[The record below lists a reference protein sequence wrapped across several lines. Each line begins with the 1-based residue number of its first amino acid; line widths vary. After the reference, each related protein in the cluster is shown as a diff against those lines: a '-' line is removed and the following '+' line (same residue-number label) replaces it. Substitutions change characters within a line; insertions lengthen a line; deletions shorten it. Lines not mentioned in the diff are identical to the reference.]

1 MDQINIENEAAV
13 INEIDKINNL
23 ITQSRAADQPKVYPL
38 DQAEIEVEISTTTL
52 KLIHKLRKPT
62 LAELVERDQQTP
74 FETEEVSNGEDR
86 LNIDDEGPNA
96 KLWDKVALAVEGYRG
111 NGINFGDWASITPEL
126 AALIPSGHKS
136 AAIRGL
142 YQTQFELEQEE
153 GEGFALGATSY
164 AVKQI
169 LSEYTM
175 RHIFRTPTEAE
186 RRDFKRRANETRF
199 ARGTRK
205 VRTKVLTNLKAYTE
219 LYDKLY
225 QAIDG
230 VSADGVTDYRPLID
244 PIWKRGAVDCVMR
257 SFEASLSD

>member
-1 MDQINIENEAAV
+1 MNAENEVAV

-23 ITQSRAADQPKVYPL
+23 ITQSRAEDSPKLYPL
-38 DQAEIEVEISTTTL
+38 DQTEITIAISTGNLTL
-52 KLIHKLRKPT
+52 YHKLRRPT

-74 FETEEVSNGEDR
+74 FETEEVSSGEDR
-86 LNIDDEGPNA
+86 LNVDDEGPNSR
-96 KLWDKVALAVEGYRG
+96 LWDKVAIAVKGYRAEALAV
-111 NGINFGDWASITPEL
+111 NDWNAITPNIL
-126 AALIPSGHKS
+126 ALMPIGHKS
-136 AAIRGL
+136 QAIRGL
-142 YQTQFELEQEE
+142 YQTQFDLEQEE

-164 AVKQI
+164 IVKQT
-169 LSEYTM
+169 LGDYTM
-175 RHIFRTPTEAE
+175 RHVFRAPTEAE

-205 VRTKVLTNLKAYTE
+205 VRTKVLTNLRAYTE

-225 QAIDG
+225 EAIDG

-244 PIWKRGAVDCVMR
+244 PMFKRGAVDCVMR